1 MRSAKKSPEELQ
13 ALRHTLVSRLTEER
27 PDVASAARWI
37 REALGLSQGEFAG
50 LIGLSKPQ
58 IAKLERGETN
68 PTLETLLAIGKP
80 FGLRIGFYLPGVKH
94 VVSPT
99 QVSPESLGE
108 GEVAPLIP
116 PSQTFPPRSIPR
128 TATKI
133 GVPKLTFTKKSP

>member
-68 PTLETLLAIGKP
+68 PTLATLLAIGKP
-80 FGLRIGFYLPGVKH
+80 FGLRVGFYLPGVEN

-99 QVSPESLGE
+99 LSSPESLVE
-108 GEVAPLIP
+108 SAVVPLSP
-116 PSQTFPPRSIPR
+116 PSQTFPPRSIPS
-128 TATKI
+128 TATKV

>member
-13 ALRHTLVSRLTEER
+13 TLRHTLVLRLTEER

-50 LIGLSKPQ
+50 LVGLSKPQ

-80 FGLRIGFYLPGVKH
+80 FGLRIGFYHPDVEH
-94 VVSPT
+94 VASPIRA
-99 QVSPESLGE
+99 SPESVE
-108 GEVAPLIP
+108 EREEKPLP
-116 PSQTFPPRSIPR
+116 PPLQALSPRSKPR
-128 TATKI
+128 TTTKV